1 MNTTSTAYLSHA
13 ASSQGADSSAEVD
26 DLGEAFAAAL
36 RRSDWSEAQRCL
48 QAAAERED
56 EDAADWALRRADW
69 FLAQQ
74 RWDDAES
81 HLKGLLASEAQA
93 DDLFQMAV
101 RYNLASIAF
110 MQHDEAGCV
119 AWLSPLLEGD
129 GVARPSPSGFLA
141 AQMLWVRALHRSN
154 AIDRLVR
161 WVMQL
166 DASGE
171 LDPAV
176 AGVASLAGWERG
188 DVVLARR
195 WVAMGRS
202 RGEAALAECLVAA
215 VFLSISARGAQTEA
229 MKLAEQACARWPA
242 DGRGW
247 AVRGLVKL
255 WMGDGESAKSDL
267 ERAVATAPDYAPA
280 WRGLGWAQIFLREP
294 VAAERSFLSAL
305 QLNDRHPES
314 DGGLAVSMAMQ
325 QRESEARDRLSA
337 HKRLDAKNRAWV
349 YAENLLAGRPE
360 IALDLAAVL
369 AALGQD
375 ISAVVDGGDAIKSNV
390 SPGLI

>member
-1 MNTTSTAYLSHA
+1 
-13 ASSQGADSSAEVD
+13 
-26 DLGEAFAAAL
+26 LGEAFAAAL
-36 RRSDWSEAQRCL
+36 RRSDWNEAQRCL

-56 EDAADWALRRADW
+56 EDAAAWALRRADW

-81 HLKGLLASEAQA
+81 HLKGLLSAEAQS

-101 RYNLASIAF
+101 RHNLASIAF
-110 MQHDEAGCV
+110 MRRDDAGCV
-119 AWLSPLLEGD
+119 AWLSPLLEVD

-154 AIDRLVR
+154 AVDRLLR

-171 LDPAV
+171 LDPVV
-176 AGVASLAGWERG
+176 AGIASLAAWERG
-188 DVVLARR
+188 DVVLASR

-202 RGEAALAECLVAA
+202 RGEAASAECLVAA
-215 VFLSISARGAQTEA
+215 VFLLIADRASRTET

-242 DGRGW
+242 DGRAW

-255 WMGDGESAKSDL
+255 WMGDGEGAKSDL

-280 WRGLGWAQIFLREP
+280 WRGLGWAQILLGET
-294 VAAERSFLSAL
+294 AATEGSFLSAVKL
-305 QLNDRHPES
+305 DDRHSES
-314 DGGLAVSMAMQ
+314 HGGLAVALVMQ
-325 QRESEARDRLSA
+325 QRESEARDCLLA
-337 HKRLDAKNRAWV
+337 CKRLDNKSRSGI
-349 YAENLLAGRPE
+349 YAECLLVHHSE
-360 IALDLAAVL
+360 MALDLAEV
-369 AALGQD
+369 
-375 ISAVVDGGDAIKSNV
+375 IE
-390 SPGLI
+390 GLS